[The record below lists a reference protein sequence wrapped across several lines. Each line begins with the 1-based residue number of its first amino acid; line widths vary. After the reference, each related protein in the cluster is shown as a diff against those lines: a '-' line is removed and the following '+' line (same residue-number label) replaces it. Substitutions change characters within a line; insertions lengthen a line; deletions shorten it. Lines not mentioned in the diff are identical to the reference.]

1 MASHKQNH
9 MAVLNYT
16 DLIGLHF
23 DQCCKKP
30 EVLLQATET
39 TCRDALIGTLGAF
52 VLVSF

>member
-9 MAVLNYT
+9 MAVSNYT

-30 EVLLQATET
+30 RVLLQATEM
-39 TCRDALIGTLGAF
+39 TCGDTLIGTLGAF